1 MIPDSIYWHCF
12 RKLPGFGQA
21 RILSVMDCFESGEAA
36 WKAPLSAFTDANLSK
51 DAREALLNGRSSIDP
66 EYEARLLEQE
76 NIRILLGNGPD
87 FPPLLRELD
96 APFAILYAKGNFSEW
111 HKPCISVVG
120 SRRHTAYGTQ
130 ATERIS
136 KELAR
141 AGFVVVSGLAY
152 GIDSVAHEATIHSG
166 GTTIAVLGDSLDD
179 ASIHPKDHLPL
190 ARRIQEQG
198 ALLSEY
204 SPVTPARPETFPA
217 RNRIVA
223 GISQGT
229 IVIEAAERS
238 GSLIT
243 ARLALEANREVFAV
257 PGPIFSPASSGT
269 NRLIKEGAKIVRNIG
284 DILEEIPIVTELTK
298 TPEETPQQA
307 PHGLSEEEEKILSIL
322 SHEGLAV
329 DEIIKSSHLGISAAS
344 GALTMLELRGLA
356 KDIGGSHYIRM

>member
-51 DAREALLNGRSSIDP
+51 DARETLVDGRSSIDP

-76 NIRILLGNGPD
+76 NIRVLLGNGPD

-96 APFAILYAKGNFSEW
+96 APFALLYAKGNFSQW

-130 ATERIS
+130 ATERIAM
-136 KELAR
+136 ELTR

-204 SPVTPARPETFPA
+204 PPVTPARPETFPA

-243 ARLALEANREVFAV
+243 AQLALEANREVFAV

-284 DILEEIPIVTELTK
+284 DILEEIPVVAEPAKTATEGAK
-298 TPEETPQQA
+298 ETHQ
-307 PHGLSEEEEKILSIL
+307 GLSEEEEKILSIL

-329 DEIIKSSHLGISAAS
+329 DEIIKSSHLGTGAVS
-344 GALTMLELRGLA
+344 GTLTMLELRGLA
-356 KDIGGSHYIRM
+356 KDIGGSHYIRL